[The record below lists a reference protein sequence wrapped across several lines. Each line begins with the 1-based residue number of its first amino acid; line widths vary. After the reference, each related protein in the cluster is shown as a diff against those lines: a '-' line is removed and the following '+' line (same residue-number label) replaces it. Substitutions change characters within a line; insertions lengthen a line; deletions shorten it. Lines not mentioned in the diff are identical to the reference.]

1 MSEIKNYTKKEV
13 IDLINHNKEIFEVA
27 RLVNV
32 GMTHQLDVN
41 EANDD
46 FEEKDY
52 NCYAVWNKE
61 HRCEHCVSAMAFK
74 NKNKQTK
81 FEFIENDIYYV
92 VAKYIIM
99 EGTPFM
105 LELVTKIDDSTLF
118 GAYGKD
124 KFVETITNYNE
135 KLYVDPLTHAY
146 NRNYY
151 DSQLI
156 GLSRVKAVAMLDID
170 HFKEINDTYGHD
182 AGDIVL
188 KTIIEMILSKV
199 RKSDSV
205 VRYGGDEFIIMF
217 EEMNEEAFE
226 SKLNSI
232 REAVSQII
240 FPGYPDIKTSIS
252 IGGVLCDLCDKGVM
266 LTADERLYKAKQT
279 RNTVVI
285 KDD

>member
-1 MSEIKNYTKKEV
+1 MSEVKNYTKKEV
-13 IDLINHNKEIFEVA
+13 IELINHCKEIFEVA

-41 EANDD
+41 KTGDD
-46 FEEKDY
+46 FIEDDY
-52 NCYAVWNKE
+52 NCYAVWHKE

-74 NKNKQTK
+74 NQNKQTK
-81 FEFIENDIYYV
+81 FEFIEDDIYYV

-99 EGTPFM
+99 EGKPFM

-124 KFVETITNYNE
+124 KFVETITSYN
-135 KLYVDPLTHAY
+135 KTLYMDPLTHAY

-151 DSQLI
+151 DSQLV

-170 HFKEINDTYGHD
+170 HFKEVNDTYGHD
-182 AGDIVL
+182 AGDVVL
-188 KTIIEMILSKV
+188 KTIIEKILSKV
-199 RKSDSV
+199 RTSDSV

-217 EEMNEEAFE
+217 EQMDENLFE
-226 SKLNSI
+226 TRLNDI
-232 REAVSQII
+232 REAVSKIK

-279 RNTVVI
+279 RNTVVCR
-285 KDD
+285 

>member
-1 MSEIKNYTKKEV
+1 MSEHKNYSKQEV
-13 IDLINHNKEIFEVA
+13 INLINHNKEIFEVA

-41 EANDD
+41 ETNDD
-46 FEEKDY
+46 FIEGDY

-74 NKNKQTK
+74 NQNKQTK
-81 FEFIENDIYYV
+81 FEFIENEIYYV

-99 EGTPFM
+99 EGKPYM
-105 LELVTKIDDSTLF
+105 LELVTKIDDNTLF
-118 GAYGKD
+118 GAYGKE
-124 KFVETITNYNE
+124 KFVDTITSYN
-135 KLYVDPLTHAY
+135 KTLYVDPLTKAY

-170 HFKEINDTYGHD
+170 HFKTVNDTYGHD

-188 KTIIEMILSKV
+188 KTIIEKILSKV
-199 RKSDSV
+199 RSSDSV

-217 EEMNEEAFE
+217 EEMDEEYFE
-226 SKLNSI
+226 KKLNDI
-232 REAVSQII
+232 RVAVSWIS
-240 FPGYPDIKTSIS
+240 FPGYPDIKASIS
-252 IGGVLCDLCDKGVM
+252 IGGVLCDTCDKGVM

-279 RNTVVI
+279 RNTVVCS
-285 KDD
+285 